1 MEVNIRQK
9 EQTVA
14 AFRLRRVSL
23 EFSATSALFVPVAR
37 RPPSIFLAVR
47 PRRKSNEAEDATLTL
62 PTHLTLLPR
71 PLSCQRQQQGGS
83 IDRQD
88 NESTNVSP
96 AWQSTCK
103 RTLKE
108 SLSLH
113 LRLMSCSF
121 LTCPTAWRRSCC
133 SCSRVAGRPARRR
146 CRRRSRRSGCG
157 SSGTPSPS

>member
-9 EQTVA
+9 EQTAA
-14 AFRLRRVSL
+14 AFPLRRASF

-71 PLSCQRQQQGGS
+71 SLSCQRQQGGS
-83 IDRQD
+83 IHRQD

-96 AWQSTCK
+96 AWQSEHSK
-103 RTLKE
+103 IIAASRVDGL
-108 SLSLH
+108 
-113 LRLMSCSF
+113 F
-121 LTCPTAWRRSCC
+121 LTCPTAWRRSCY
-133 SCSRVAGRPARRR
+133 SCSRVVGRPARRR